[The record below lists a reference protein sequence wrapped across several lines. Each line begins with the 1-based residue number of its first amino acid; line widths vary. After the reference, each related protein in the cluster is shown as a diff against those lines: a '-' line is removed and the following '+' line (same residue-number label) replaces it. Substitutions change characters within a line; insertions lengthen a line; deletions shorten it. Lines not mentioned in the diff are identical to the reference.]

1 MEELLGKEIG
11 VDLSS
16 KEAMAELVKID
27 TGLEDIRKKSKD
39 IRISFD
45 TKEARAQLALL
56 RADAGK
62 SGDVGG
68 GGIISKIGG
77 LFGGGGA
84 AAPAA
89 GQGAPAAA
97 SAGAGL
103 MNPYTITAGVV
114 AAVASLPFIAQA
126 AAGSLV
132 FALGGALSAMG
143 IAGAIMS
150 GKLTGQFNKLKTSAT
165 NDLKDIGKAFIPV
178 LSSIMSTASSVLKT
192 LTPVFSA
199 VMRTIAGPFKLFA
212 DTIVKGFAQPAVI
225 QSIKDVSKAFGAIL
239 TAFTPDIPGIFNSF
253 AQAISRIADAVAKN
267 PKAFADFLNF
277 IFQIVIA
284 LVECDSG
291 D

>member
-1 MEELLGKEIG
+1 MADSLGSSDDHAPLAKAGDSSGGAFSDGFKKRLKAALDSLPEAHIDADSTDAEKKVEELRLRMEELLGKEIG

-45 TKEARAQLALL
+45 AAEAGASPALL

-114 AAVASLPFIAQA
+114 AP
-126 AAGSLV
+126 
-132 FALGGALSAMG
+132 
-143 IAGAIMS
+143 
-150 GKLTGQFNKLKTSAT
+150 
-165 NDLKDIGKAFIPV
+165 
-178 LSSIMSTASSVLKT
+178 
-192 LTPVFSA
+192 
-199 VMRTIAGPFKLFA
+199 
-212 DTIVKGFAQPAVI
+212 
-225 QSIKDVSKAFGAIL
+225 
-239 TAFTPDIPGIFNSF
+239 
-253 AQAISRIADAVAKN
+253 
-267 PKAFADFLNF
+267 
-277 IFQIVIA
+277 
-284 LVECDSG
+284 
-291 D
+291 